1 MTKRIFTV
9 LIALTLI
16 AADVYQSRLA
26 AQFVGNLD
34 WTEFPQDSPSPFA
47 NVPSCYAGRNS
58 IVLMSRDGRIMPVA
72 NSSLTPFSPFGQDIV
87 PLPLNFS
94 YGGFLNP
101 TTPDLLF
108 VAPGGA
114 AVDPLRAYT
123 LTSNPPSSLGDL
135 PIEGIRSGGL
145 NIHLA
150 NYFGDPT
157 PEMGLSFGVG
167 GPGTISIFGVSDD
180 EMIELEPWPGYRG
193 GVRTAGADFD
203 GDGFA
208 DLLAAQMS
216 GGEAKAYRY
225 VNGVLVE
232 YGHGRPL
239 GHGYNGGLDVDVFDF
254 NCDNRPE
261 AIFSSLSQRSQG
273 RIYDFNDRIPQPV
286 YDFDAFENMNRPRI
300 EGVQIE
306 PGVANGRDAL
316 WIWGVE
322 DTLQLQLERNGTTT
336 VLRRNAL
343 FDPSPFLHDQRNPIV
358 IETFTPPAVNRQE
371 RRR

>member
-1 MTKRIFTV
+1 MAKRIFTV

-58 IVLMSRDGRIMPVA
+58 IVMMSRDGRIIPVS
-72 NSSLTPFSPFGQDIV
+72 NSSLTPFSPYGQDPPIMV
-87 PLPLNFS
+87 NFS
-94 YGGFLNP
+94 YAGFL
-101 TTPDLLF
+101 TRETPDLLF
-108 VAPGGA
+108 VAPGGPSA
-114 AVDPLRAYT
+114 DPLRAYT
-123 LTSNPPSSLGDL
+123 LSSNPPSSVGDL
-135 PIEGIRSGGL
+135 PIEGIRTGGL
-145 NIHLA
+145 NIDLA

-157 PEMGLSFGVG
+157 PELGLSFGQG
-167 GPGTISIFGVSDD
+167 GPGTISVFGASND

-193 GVRTAGADFD
+193 GVRTAGADLN

-208 DLLAAQMS
+208 ELLAAQMS
-216 GGEAKAYRY
+216 GGEAKAYKY
-225 VNGVLVE
+225 VNGVFVE
-232 YGHGRPL
+232 YGRGRPL
-239 GHGYNGGLDVDVFDF
+239 GHGYNGGLDVDTFDF

-261 AIFSSLSQRSQG
+261 MIFTSLSQRSQI
-273 RIYDFNDRIPQPV
+273 RIYNSSDGIPQPV
-286 YDFDAFENMNRPRI
+286 YDFDAFENMNRPGI

-306 PGVANGRDAL
+306 PGVVNGRDAL
-316 WIWGVE
+316 WIWGAQ
-322 DTLQLQLERNGTTT
+322 DTLQLQLERNGTMT
-336 VLRRNAL
+336 VFRRNAR
-343 FDPSPFLHDQRNPIV
+343 FDPSAFAHDQRNPIV